1 MKEKDRLIQMME
13 ENEVNR
19 RKIEDEQNRE
29 KMIEIDLQEKYSTLL
44 KKMEDERELEKRE
57 REDKIKRIMSS
68 YAQTVVKDQKEM
80 IK

>member
-1 MKEKDRLIQMME
+1 MME

-68 YAQTVVKDQKEM
+68 YA
-80 IK
+80 